1 MLFSNQS
8 LTILGLTATLALSG
22 CVTTGKNPTAASGA
36 VAGSTV
42 VGSNN
47 GLERCEVPLGTLV
60 IDDDRERGWYGDFN
74 RRTKITTIEPLIRLT
89 VMQSNCFVITASG
102 VGKTGEKIGRI
113 SHQQRRSEDYREDS
127 NLEVGQ
133 RVASDYFLE
142 SGIII
147 NDETVGRFT
156 GKAKGEKK
164 SLMSSIAGSIG
175 GEVETKVSV
184 VTMSLFDI
192 RTGVQLSMSEGN
204 STTRNI
210 SGALSIFG
218 DSASASL
225 RGFSRTPEG
234 QATVA
239 AFVDSYNK
247 MVVALRSYK
256 AQELSGGIGR
266 GGQLG
271 SNTTPTPT
279 PTPTAA
285 VEQAPSSGGLLQ
297 KLLLPSLMLL
307 P

>member
-1 MLFSNQS
+1 MV
-8 LTILGLTATLALSG
+8 TDSG
-22 CVTTGKNPTAASGA
+22 
-36 VAGSTV
+36 
-42 VGSNN
+42 
-47 GLERCEVPLGTLV
+47 
-60 IDDDRERGWYGDFN
+60 
-74 RRTKITTIEPLIRLT
+74 
-89 VMQSNCFVITASG
+89 
-102 VGKTGEKIGRI
+102 
-113 SHQQRRSEDYREDS
+113 
-127 NLEVGQ
+127 
-133 RVASDYFLE
+133 
-142 SGIII
+142 
-147 NDETVGRFT
+147 
-156 GKAKGEKK
+156 
-164 SLMSSIAGSIG
+164 
-175 GEVETKVSV
+175 
-184 VTMSLFDI
+184 MSLFDI

-271 SNTTPTPT
+271 SNTTPAPT
-279 PTPTAA
+279 PMAA
-285 VEQAPSSGGLLQ
+285 AEQTPSSGGLLQ